1 MFFGFGK
8 KAIDPRD
15 GRPGNMTARSSLSE
29 KERKRRMAEPA
40 PHEAEPRAD
49 LLKRSGKATYSTVMQ
64 GNGLGVMDWVPFQPL
79 VNRKWA
85 WEPPDE
91 PTADDSLDIS
101 HDGDLTSIEKAFI
114 RWGRTAPRWMIKAEL
129 KYRERFKKK
138 RKRRMKNKQEEDEPE
153 EDAIPTVPIPKTVS
167 GMLVQTAR
175 ETGAGYTSGVR
186 SRIEYNRRVRQIEGP
201 GPAERAFLGYV
212 VVPLTLVLIVIYEHL
227 SAYWRV
233 NEGFARRKV
242 RDVDGDQDEEE
253 NRKVATWRQLELMQQ
268 RIQTM
273 AGLAAFISICIG
285 VMVNELQF
293 RGFVPGVVLAQTMKS
308 QA

>member
-1 MFFGFGK
+1 
-8 KAIDPRD
+8 
-15 GRPGNMTARSSLSE
+15 
-29 KERKRRMAEPA
+29 MAEPPA
-40 PHEAEPRAD
+40 NEAEPRAD
-49 LLKRSGKATYSTVMQ
+49 LLKRSGKSTYSTVMH
-64 GNGLGVMDWVPFQPL
+64 GNGLGVMDWVQFQPI

-91 PTADDSLDIS
+91 PLTDDSLEVS
-101 HDGDLTSIEKAFI
+101 YVEDLTSIEKAFI
-114 RWGRTAPRWMIKAEL
+114 RWGRTAPKWMIKAEL

-138 RKRRMKNKQEEDEPE
+138 RKRRKKKKHK
-153 EDAIPTVPIPKTVS
+153 EDAEAEEEPIPTVPIPETVS

-186 SRIEYNRRVRQIEGP
+186 SRIEYQRRIRQIEGP

-212 VVPLTLVLIVIYEHL
+212 VVPLTLILIVFYEHL

-233 NEGFARRKV
+233 NEGFARKRA
-242 RDVDGDQDEEE
+242 RNEDEDEDEEE
-253 NRKVATWRQLELMQQ
+253 QKRKIATWRQLELMQQ

-273 AGLAAFISICIG
+273 AGLAAFVSIIIG

-293 RGFVPGVVLAQTMKS
+293 RGFVPGKMLRSKILAPAS
-308 QA
+308 